1 MRDVSGRLPR
11 TRGNRVRMNL
21 NLTSATRIGLNVLA
35 LLGVAVA
42 LYLGQ
47 SIFIPATISALL
59 AVILWPAASW
69 LHRRLKLPWFLAC
82 LAVILLLILANVAV
96 FVGFALA
103 VPSIMQELPNPRDP
117 DQLKKIYGKARV
129 SFESVAPSA
138 VDRVLPPDPD
148 NSNVYNYTRQL
159 LDGRYVTDQLIN
171 LSRIA
176 GAWFMQS
183 VIIVFIL
190 LFLLLEGQFLS
201 DRIKAIFG
209 RSTVT
214 QGNVAN
220 ALASMADAVRSY
232 LVWRTLVNIGLGLFL
247 GLVYSL
253 MGLRQ
258 PWTWALLTAILC
270 YVPYIGTIAAGVPPI
285 LDALIF
291 VSPWHAAAILAFY
304 TVVVTVEGYL
314 IVPLVMGRSM
324 DLNATTVMIA
334 CLFWDLVWGF
344 PGLFLA
350 MPIMAG
356 IRAVCFHTPG
366 LRPWAYLMG
375 TERSLREALEQERV
389 AGLAGEVPAEDTD
402 ATMIIDEAGGN
413 GLVVEANGKQK
424 PGAGEQEP
432 PPTLLP
438 AAPAK

>member
-1 MRDVSGRLPR
+1 
-11 TRGNRVRMNL
+11 MNL

-47 SIFIPATISALL
+47 SIFIPVTISALL
-59 AVILWPAASW
+59 AVLLWPAASW
-69 LHRRLKLPWFLAC
+69 MHRRLKFPWFLAC
-82 LAVILLLILANVAV
+82 LSVILLLIVANLAV
-96 FVGFALA
+96 FAGFALA

-117 DQLKKIYGKARV
+117 DQLKKIYAKARV
-129 SFESVAPSA
+129 SVESVAPSS
-138 VDRVLPPDPD
+138 VDRILPPEPD
-148 NSNVYNYTRQL
+148 NSNIYNYTRQL
-159 LDGRYVTDQLIN
+159 LDGRYITDQMIG
-171 LSRIA
+171 LSKIA
-176 GAWFMQS
+176 GAWMMQS
-183 VIIVFIL
+183 VIILFIL
-190 LFLLLEGQFLS
+190 LFLLLEGQFLA

-220 ALASMADAVRSY
+220 ALASMAEAVRSY

-258 PWTWALLTAILC
+258 PWTWALLTAVLC
-270 YVPYIGTIAAGVPPI
+270 YVPYIGTIIAGIPPI
-285 LDALIF
+285 LDALIYL
-291 VSPWHAAAILAFY
+291 SPWHAAVILVFY
-304 TVVVTVEGYL
+304 TIVVTVEGYL

-356 IRAVCFHTPG
+356 IRAICLHTPG
-366 LRPWAYLMG
+366 LKAWAYLMS
-375 TERSLREALEQERV
+375 TERSIKAWQQEER
-389 AGLAGEVPAEDTD
+389 AAAMAPKKLDLNPDGEPDTD
-402 ATMIIDEAGGN
+402 ATVVMEEKEAPGEMN
-413 GLVVEANGKQK
+413 GPPARHGDSVSPEK
-424 PGAGEQEP
+424 PLG
-432 PPTLLP
+432 
-438 AAPAK
+438 

>member
-1 MRDVSGRLPR
+1 
-11 TRGNRVRMNL
+11 MNL
-21 NLTSATRIGLNVLA
+21 NLSAATRIGLNVLA
-35 LLGVAVA
+35 LLGAAVA

-47 SIFIPATISALL
+47 SIFIPVTISALL

-69 LHRRLKLPWFLAC
+69 LHRRLRFPWFLAC
-82 LAVILLLILANVAV
+82 LTVIFGLIVLNVGV

-117 DQLKKIYGKARV
+117 EELKRIYFKARQ
-129 SFESVAPSA
+129 SLDSVAPGSI
-138 VDRVLPPDPD
+138 DRVLPPDPD
-148 NSNVYNYTRQL
+148 NSNIYNYTRQL

-171 LSRIA
+171 LSKIA
-176 GAWFMQS
+176 GAWLLQS
-183 VIIVFIL
+183 VIVLFIL
-190 LFLLLEGQFLS
+190 LFLLLEGQFLA

-214 QGNVAN
+214 QGQVAK
-220 ALASMADAVRSY
+220 ALASMAEAVRSY

-247 GLVYSL
+247 GLVYSV

-258 PWTWALLTAILC
+258 PWTWALLTAVLC
-270 YVPYIGTIAAGVPPI
+270 YVPYIGTIIAGIPPI
-285 LDALIF
+285 LDALIHGT
-291 VSPWHAAAILAFY
+291 PLDAGIILVFY

-356 IRAVCFHTPG
+356 IRAVCLHTPG
-366 LRPWAYLMG
+366 LRAWAYLMS
-375 TERSLREALEQERV
+375 TERSIKAWQQEERV
-389 AGLAGEVPAEDTD
+389 AALASRLADHDGDSTAVMEDLKEESPA
-402 ATMIIDEAGGN
+402 G
-413 GLVVEANGKQK
+413 
-424 PGAGEQEP
+424 
-432 PPTLLP
+432 
-438 AAPAK
+438 

>member
-1 MRDVSGRLPR
+1 
-11 TRGNRVRMNL
+11 MNL
-21 NLTSATRIGLNVLA
+21 NLSSATRIGLNVLA

-47 SIFIPATISALL
+47 SIFIPVTISALL
-59 AVILWPAASW
+59 AVLLWPAASW
-69 LHRRLKLPWFLAC
+69 MHRRLKLPWFLAC
-82 LAVILLLILANVAV
+82 LSVILLLIAANLAV
-96 FVGFALA
+96 FAGFALA
-103 VPSIMQELPNPRDP
+103 VPSIMQELPNPRNP
-117 DQLKKIYGKARV
+117 EEMRVIYKKARDSVRGV
-129 SFESVAPSA
+129 SPQAG
-138 VDRVLPPDPD
+138 DRILPENPED
-148 NSNVYNYTRQL
+148 SNVYNYTRQL

-171 LSRIA
+171 LSKIA
-176 GAWFMQS
+176 GAWVMQS
-183 VIIVFIL
+183 VIILFIL
-190 LFLLLEGQFLS
+190 LFLLLEGQFLA

-220 ALASMADAVRSY
+220 ALASMAEAVRSY
-232 LVWRTLVNIGLGLFL
+232 LLWRTLVNIGLGLFL

-258 PWTWALLTAILC
+258 PWTWALLTAVLC
-270 YVPYIGTIAAGVPPI
+270 YVPYIGTIIAGIPPI
-285 LDALIF
+285 LDALIYL
-291 VSPWHAAAILAFY
+291 SPWHAAVILVFY

-356 IRAVCFHTPG
+356 IRAVCLHTPG
-366 LRPWAYLMG
+366 LKAWAYLMS
-375 TERSLREALEQERV
+375 TERSIRAWQLEER
-389 AGLAGEVPAEDTD
+389 AAAMAPKKLDLNPDADPDTD
-402 ATMIIDEAGGN
+402 ATVVMEDVKDALGEVN
-413 GLVVEANGKQK
+413 GPPARSGDSVSSEKQ
-424 PGAGEQEP
+424 
-432 PPTLLP
+432 
-438 AAPAK
+438 AP